1 MKRIGLVI
9 AVEIQAFNDR
19 YGEPDEII
27 WIRKQEVRKY
37 VSDTY
42 ELYVMQSGAGEIA
55 AASTTQFLISE
66 FDVEMILN
74 YGVVGGLTEEISK
87 SRICVVK
94 DVVHYDF
101 DTSAA
106 DQCEVGRYLNY
117 PSVYL
122 PTAEQLWK
130 EAVQNAPELKPV
142 RCASGDKFIADAQDK
157 KRIAEYFQAD
167 ICEME
172 AAGIVLTCDR
182 NNIPCLLI
190 KMVADGITG
199 GAEEYHR
206 EALNSA
212 KKCLEV
218 FEKVIEN
225 L

>member
-9 AVEIQAFNDR
+9 AVEIQAFNDK

-27 WIRKQEVRKY
+27 RIRKQEVRKY

-42 ELYVMQSGAGEIA
+42 ELYVMHSGAGEIA
-55 AASTTQFLISE
+55 AASTTQCLISE
-66 FDVEMILN
+66 FDVEIILN

-101 DTSAA
+101 DTSAS

-122 PTAEQLWK
+122 PTTEQLWK
-130 EAVQNAPELKPV
+130 EAILSAPELKPV
-142 RCASGDKFIADAQDK
+142 RCASGDKFIADPAAK
-157 KRIAEYFQAD
+157 KRMAEYFNAD

-172 AAGIVLTCDR
+172 TAGIVLTCDR
-182 NNIPCLLI
+182 NGIPCLLI

-199 GAEEYHR
+199 GEEEYHK

-218 FEKVIEN
+218 FEKVIEK

>member
-9 AVEIQAFNDR
+9 AVEMQAFNDR
-19 YGEPDEII
+19 YEKPDEII
-27 WIRKQEVRKY
+27 RIRKQKVRKY
-37 VSDTY
+37 VNDTY

-66 FDVEMILN
+66 FNVELILN
-74 YGVVGGLTEEISK
+74 FGVVGGLTEEISK

-122 PTAEQLWK
+122 PTTEYLWK
-130 EAVQNAPELKPV
+130 EAVLIAPELKPV
-142 RCASGDKFIADAQDK
+142 RCASGDKFIAEPDAK
-157 KRIAEYFQAD
+157 IRMSEHFQAD

-182 NNIPCLLI
+182 NGIPCLLI
-190 KMVADGITG
+190 KMVADGIQG
-199 GAEEYHR
+199 GAGEYH
-206 EALNSA
+206 EKALSA
-212 KKCLEV
+212 AEKCLDV
-218 FEKVIEN
+218 FERVIYN

>member
-27 WIRKQEVRKY
+27 WIRKQKVRKY
-37 VSDTY
+37 IKDTY

-66 FDVEMILN
+66 FDVEIILN

-122 PTAEQLWK
+122 PTTEQLWK
-130 EAVQNAPELKPV
+130 EAVLIAPELKPV
-142 RCASGDKFIADAQDK
+142 RCASGDKFIADAKDK
-157 KRIAEYFQAD
+157 KRLAEYFNAD

-172 AAGIVLTCDR
+172 AAGIVLTCNR
-182 NNIPCLLI
+182 NDIPCLLI

>member
-1 MKRIGLVI
+1 MKKIGLVI
-9 AVEIQAFNDR
+9 AVEIQAFNYR

-27 WIRKQEVRKY
+27 WIRKQKVRKY
-37 VSDTY
+37 IKDTY

-101 DTSAA
+101 DTSVA

-122 PTAEQLWK
+122 PTTGRLWK
-130 EAVQNAPELKPV
+130 EAVLIATELKPV
-142 RCASGDKFIADAQDK
+142 RCASGDKFIADVKDK
-157 KRIAEYFQAD
+157 ERLAEYFNAD

-172 AAGIVLTCDR
+172 AAGIVLTCNR
-182 NNIPCLLI
+182 NDVPCLLI

-199 GAEEYHR
+199 GAEEYHK

-218 FEKVIEN
+218 FEKVIVN